1 MARPTVFIDGE
12 AGTTGLQIQAR
23 LRGRRD
29 IELVSIDPAK
39 RKDPAERKRMLN
51 GADLAI
57 LCLPDDAAREAVSL
71 IDNPKVRVIDASTAH
86 RVNPDWAYGFPEM
99 IAGQAEK
106 IRSSTRVSNPGC
118 YPTGAV
124 ALIRPLTDAG
134 VMAAD
139 HPVTVN
145 AVSGYSGAGKS
156 LIDVYE
162 GRSTAKPK
170 DVYLAY
176 GLELKHKHL
185 PEMKVYGKLSG
196 PPVFQPSYAAFAQG
210 MLVNVPLHLRT
221 LAKKASAK
229 DLHALLAERYAGQ
242 RFVKVMPLGSST
254 AGVAPD
260 ALNGTNLMELFVFEN
275 EANGQVLLTARL
287 DNLGK
292 GASGACVQNMDL
304 MLGLQQT
311 DAALPVA
318 AE

>member
-1 MARPTVFIDGE
+1 MTRPAVFIDGE

-39 RKDPAERKRMLN
+39 RKDPAERKRLLN
-51 GADLAI
+51 AADLAI

-99 IAGQAEK
+99 IAGQADK
-106 IRSSTRVSNPGC
+106 VRDSKRVSNPGC

-124 ALIRPLTDAG
+124 ALIRPLVDAG
-134 VMAAD
+134 VMAPD

-145 AVSGYSGAGKS
+145 AISGYSGAGKS

-162 GRSTAKPK
+162 GRSTAKPR
-170 DVYLAY
+170 DVYRAY

-185 PEMKVYGKLSG
+185 PEMKVYGRLSAS
-196 PPVFQPSYAAFAQG
+196 PVFQPAYAAFAQG

-221 LAKKASAK
+221 LAKTASAK

-242 RFVKVMPLGSST
+242 RFVKVMPMGSSV

-260 ALNGTNLMELFVFEN
+260 ALNGTNLMELFVFAN
-275 EANGQVLLTARL
+275 EASGQALLTARL

>member
-1 MARPTVFIDGE
+1 MARPAVFIDGE

-23 LRGRRD
+23 LRGRPD
-29 IELVSIDPAK
+29 IELVSIDHDK

-51 GADLAI
+51 AADLAI

-71 IDNPKVRVIDASTAH
+71 IDNPSTRVIDPSTAH

-99 IAGQAEK
+99 VAGQTEK
-106 IRSSTRVSNPGC
+106 IRASKRVSNPGC
-118 YPTGAV
+118 YPTGAI

-134 VMAAD
+134 IMSAD

-145 AVSGYSGAGKS
+145 AISGYSGAGKS

-170 DVYLAY
+170 HAFLAY
-176 GLELKHKHL
+176 ALELKHKHL
-185 PEMKVYGKLSG
+185 PEMKVYGKLTG
-196 PPVFQPSYAAFAQG
+196 APVFQPSIAAFAQG
-210 MLVNVPLHLRT
+210 MLINVPLHLRT
-221 LAKKASAK
+221 LAKKASGK
-229 DLHALLAERYAGQ
+229 DLHAILAERYAGQ

-254 AGVAPD
+254 ELAPD
-260 ALNGTNLMELFVFEN
+260 ALNGTNMMELFVFEN
-275 EANGQVLLTARL
+275 EANGQALLTARL

-304 MLGLQQT
+304 MLGLKQT
-311 DAALPVA
+311 DAALPIA

>member
-1 MARPTVFIDGE
+1 MARPAVFIDGE

-23 LRGRRD
+23 LRGRPD
-29 IELVSIDPAK
+29 IELVSIDHDK

-51 GADLAI
+51 AADLAI

-71 IDNPKVRVIDASTAH
+71 IDNPSTRVIDPSTAH

-99 IAGQAEK
+99 AAGQMER
-106 IRSSTRVSNPGC
+106 IRASKRVSNPGC
-118 YPTGAV
+118 YPTGAI

-134 VMAAD
+134 IMSAD
-139 HPVTVN
+139 HPVMVN
-145 AVSGYSGAGKS
+145 AISGYSGAGKS

-170 DVYLAY
+170 HAFLAY
-176 GLELKHKHL
+176 ALELKHKHL
-185 PEMKVYGKLSG
+185 PEMKVYGKLTG
-196 PPVFQPSYAAFAQG
+196 APVFQPSIAAFAQG
-210 MLVNVPLHLRT
+210 MLINVPLHLRT
-221 LAKKASAK
+221 LAKKASGK
-229 DLHALLAERYAGQ
+229 DLHAILAERYAGQ

-254 AGVAPD
+254 ELAPD
-260 ALNGTNLMELFVFEN
+260 ALNGTNMMELFVFEN
-275 EANGQVLLTARL
+275 EANGQALLTARL

-304 MLGLQQT
+304 MLGLKQT
-311 DAALPVA
+311 DAALPIA